1 MVFQQKLLEKP
12 YFFVKMSSVAMVR
25 PASPDF
31 WKAPRVWV
39 KLAHGFPLMRKLT
52 FAVVII
58 TQLLLYSHFIGNC
71 LCYLLES

>member
-12 YFFVKMSSVAMVR
+12 YFFVEMTSLAVVR

-31 WKAPRVWV
+31 WKAPRVWN
-39 KLAHGFPLMRKLT
+39 KLAHGFSLMRKLT

-58 TQLLLYSHFIGNC
+58 TQLLLYSHLISNC
-71 LCYLLES
+71 LCYLLEI

>member
-58 TQLLLYSHFIGNC
+58 TQLLLYSHFIGSC
-71 LCYLLES
+71 FCYLLES